1 MGSSA
6 EWRCR
11 HSLRRFADLHQSVSS
26 VSLVSSGLPEGGRIP
41 PGGYPSSFAT
51 ALASF
56 YARHHIVFSCTRRI
70 CDFRL
75 VQGRSSLGPDRELF
89 IQRLDIQ
96 NLGKWHPVGGVA
108 GIHHQAVPR
117 VLLVHLGKVPVNAGE
132 DFIQLGPLEGLEQHP
147 RRAGPGVQKGF

>member
-89 IQRLDIQ
+89 PFELSHSALSHQFTGRQGCALA
-96 NLGKWHPVGGVA
+96 VA
-108 GIHHQAVPR
+108 S
-117 VLLVHLGKVPVNAGE
+117 L
-132 DFIQLGPLEGLEQHP
+132 FP
-147 RRAGPGVQKGF
+147 RRGALRKQFPAFLSDRFPCPLPFHRFTDWWNLP